1 MEKDNFVKKITKK
14 VFGCFAEFAPETATK
29 ILFKKYLGYS
39 LDMKNPQTLN
49 EKLQYLKLFA

>member
-29 ILFKKYLGYS
+29 ILFKKYCS
-39 LDMKNPQTLN
+39 
-49 EKLQYLKLFA
+49 KLKDNVQ